1 MPFPG
6 SRYFAIA
13 TALLAVLVSPCGSP
27 GADGQTN
34 DKTSAIKAQNEAPFQ
49 LKAASNLV
57 VVRVVVRDAQGKPV
71 ENLKKEDF
79 KLFDRG
85 KEQSIAQFEEETSAR
100 SSTAAIRAQGK
111 AAAPLPPALPGKFIA
126 FYFDDLNTS
135 DADMIQARDAADR
148 YLAANL
154 QPHDQVAIF
163 TSKEMLSDFTADPK
177 QIYDALFKL
186 FFHVFQSGRAPTR
199 IHECPDL
206 SDSQALEITENELDQ
221 TIDAWTMALDEAVN
235 RCHMPMPKYLPGVA
249 QAMPGATVEAVR
261 NLART
266 IVAQSEMQARTSLYG
281 LEQVVNIV
289 SRAPGQR
296 SIILVSPGFLS
307 QSEQYMLDRIIDR
320 ALRSEVVISSLDPK
334 GLAILMREGDAS
346 QNYAPSASTIAA
358 ADNTNSARE
367 ADATEVLAEI
377 AHGTG
382 GEFFHNNNDLKAGF
396 GALAGSPAYYILA
409 FAPTHM
415 KPDGKFH
422 ALKVTL
428 ADRVK
433 GFTIQSRRGY
443 FAVKNEGGIA
453 PESTEAKQ
461 SGAQEMGASH
471 AETQAQ
477 EQIPEAVPSRT
488 EIAQFPVGLDTKLA
502 DGQDEARGSQ
512 TQPVV
517 CSGGFGSFDSEST
530 TGLTVSVGAARN
542 GEFAARAC
550 QAKLSWD
557 KQDLLVEPVAWK
569 VDVDAMGVDLGVGSL
584 VVALQVKT
592 TKVDPLMKYEV
603 YSLQKPPQQL
613 RVITGGDFYS
623 AADTDLDGRIEIWT
637 DDAGAVNGFENLT
650 LTALD
655 FAPTVVLRFERR
667 QLIDVSSEFQS
678 HFDRQIAVVRAQ
690 LNAQQLS
697 DFKNSD
703 GKLSPLL
710 PPSLDELRRL
720 RATKIKVL
728 EIVWGYLYSGR
739 EQDAW
744 NALADMWPA
753 ADFDRIRTSMLNARA
768 HGIRSEVDGVSHKLS
783 PSHFKKKHAM
793 IYDRVSNAS
802 PDGNLLSWDYAPG
815 LSGPSKDKHTFE
827 ADTFPVQILLRRPA
841 PPDASQA
848 VLGTEVAVNL
858 VIDAAG
864 KVRSAKTEGKPDKPL
879 IDATADWK
887 FIPALK
893 DGLPVAS
900 RLRLGVTPSR

>member
-13 TALLAVLVSPCGSP
+13 TALLAVLVYPCGSP

-85 KEQSIAQFEEETSAR
+85 TEQSIAQFEEESSAP
-100 SSTAAIRAQGK
+100 SSAAAIRAQGK
-111 AAAPLPPALPGKFIA
+111 AAGPPPPPLPGKFIA

-154 QPHDQVAIF
+154 QPHDRVAIF
-163 TSKEMLSDFTADPK
+163 TSKELLSDFTADPK
-177 QIYDALFKL
+177 QIQDALFKL

-266 IVAQSEMQARTSLYG
+266 IVAQSEMRARTSLYG

-296 SIILVSPGFLS
+296 SIIVVSPGFLS
-307 QSEQYMLDRIIDR
+307 QSEQYQLDRIIDR
-320 ALRSEVVISSLDPK
+320 AVRSEVVISSLDPK

-346 QNYAPSASTIAA
+346 QSYAPSAITIAA
-358 ADNTNSARE
+358 TDNTNSARE

-382 GEFFHNNNDLKAGF
+382 GEFFHNDNDLKAGF

-443 FAVKNEGGIA
+443 FAVKNEGEIA

-461 SGAQEMGASH
+461 SGAQEIASH
-471 AETQAQ
+471 AETQPQ
-477 EQIPEAVPSRT
+477 EQIPEAVPSKT

-512 TQPVV
+512 TQQVV
-517 CSGGFGSFDSEST
+517 CSGGFGSFDAEST
-530 TGLTVSVGAARN
+530 TGLTVSVGAARS

-557 KQDLLVEPVAWK
+557 KQDLLVEPVASK

-592 TKVDPLMKYEV
+592 TKVDPLMKYEI

-637 DDAGAVNGFENLT
+637 DDAGAVNGFENLA

-655 FAPTVVLRFERR
+655 FAPTVVLRFEQQ

-690 LNAQQLS
+690 LNAQLLS

-703 GKLSPLL
+703 GKLSPVL
-710 PPSLDELRRL
+710 PLSLDELRRL

-753 ADFDRIRTSMLNARA
+753 ADFDRIRTSMLNAWA

-783 PSHFKKKHAM
+783 PSHFKKRHAM

-802 PDGNLLSWDYAPG
+802 PDGQLLSWDFAPG

-848 VLGTEVAVNL
+848 FLGTEVAVNL

-864 KVRSAKTEGKPDKPL
+864 KVRAAKTEGKPDKAL